1 MTCFLTKKIVSTV
14 SQYKLTQLK
23 LLGQNDPL
31 FLMNILKLAL
41 ACRAVIQIYRFFF
54 CSSVPNRLVGLPAI
68 NYAGL
73 QLLCSTE
80 GLGERYVML
89 I

>member
-1 MTCFLTKKIVSTV
+1 MK
-14 SQYKLTQLK
+14 
-23 LLGQNDPL
+23 
-31 FLMNILKLAL
+31 MLKLAL
-41 ACRAVIQIYRFFF
+41 ACRAVIQIYQFFL

-80 GLGERYVML
+80 GLGERYVKL

>member
-1 MTCFLTKKIVSTV
+1 MV
-14 SQYKLTQLK
+14 
-23 LLGQNDPL
+23 
-31 FLMNILKLAL
+31 KLAL
-41 ACRAVIQIYRFFF
+41 ACRAVIQIYHLFL

-80 GLGERYVML
+80 GLGERYVKF